1 MTHTPDESEQQ
12 SQRWVEEKL
21 QQTEVGMSEPL
32 TPEAARELLHELRV
46 RQLELEMQNDELR
59 RARHDLEAT
68 RDRYVDL
75 YNLAPVGYLSL
86 NDQGIVEEAN
96 LTCAT
101 LLGVSRNELVGQPF
115 SRFVA
120 SEDEE
125 IYSLHCRELI
135 ETKTAQTCELRM
147 VRPDDVVFWAQLQGV
162 HVKGGNGSDF
172 RVILHDC
179 TRRKLA
185 EIEVEKIKEQWEK
198 TFDTID
204 DVITIHDPSMR
215 IIRANK
221 AAGLLLGVESGEL
234 AGKHCYQVFRQAG
247 EPCTGCP
254 EILARLTRTP
264 YRANIHHEHLD
275 KTFVVAAYPLTESQ
289 EASDYICVAK
299 DISESLKRER
309 LLRQRDKMEAVGV
322 LAGGIAHDFNN
333 ILFPILGYAEL
344 AQFRISPDDPLTSSY
359 LRKIVQGALR
369 AKEMTSQILSFS
381 GQVPAQQYAF
391 SPHLVVKEALS
402 LLQVSLPADIEIVTD
417 IAADCGSI
425 MADPAQ
431 FYRIVMELC
440 TNAYHAMKEKGGV
453 LRVGLHKVAQKV
465 TQKANFSGQDGR
477 VSGSPLVSGNYLDL
491 EVSDTGIGM
500 EPAVLDRVY
509 DISFTM
515 KETEQGGGGGLSE
528 VYGIVK
534 SYRGQVTVQSEP
546 GQGTTFHV
554 YLPGVAE
561 DEAVEVKKT
570 EPVPLSSGGE
580 RILAVDDEKMITSL
594 YEAIL
599 KRFGYQGIIFNSST
613 EALDFITREP
623 QGFDLMITD
632 MSMPQ
637 MNGLDLSSRAL
648 AIRPDLP
655 IILCTGYSEV
665 ANEEKAREIGIQTF
679 LMKPF
684 ALEDLLQAMRK
695 ALDKK
700 G

>member
-12 SQRWVEEKL
+12 LRRLAEEKL
-21 QQTEVGMSEPL
+21 RRTEAGAPEPL

-46 RQLELEMQNDELR
+46 HQLELEMQNDELR
-59 RARHDLEAT
+59 RTQHDLEAS
-68 RDRYVDL
+68 RARYFDL

-86 NDQGIVEEAN
+86 SDEGIVEEAN
-96 LTCAT
+96 LTCAN
-101 LLGVSRNELVGQPF
+101 LLGVTGSELVDQPF

-120 SEDEE
+120 SEDQDL
-125 IYSLHCRELI
+125 YYLHCNKLV

-147 VRPDDVVFWAQLQGV
+147 VRPDDSMFWAQLQGV
-162 HVKGGNGSDF
+162 HAQGGDGSDY

-198 TFDTID
+198 TFDAID
-204 DVITIHDPSMR
+204 DVITIHDRSMR

-221 AAGLLLGVESGEL
+221 AAGALLGMEPGEL
-234 AGKHCYQVFRQAG
+234 AGKPCYQVFRQAS

-254 EILARLTRTP
+254 EVLARLTKTP
-264 YRANIHHEHLD
+264 YRANIHHERLD
-275 KTFVVAAYPLTESQ
+275 KTFIVAAYPLPESQ
-289 EASDYICVAK
+289 EGSDYICVAK
-299 DISESLKRER
+299 DISESLKRDR
-309 LLRQRDKMEAVGV
+309 RLRQMDRMEAVGV

-359 LRKIVQGALR
+359 LQKIVQGALR
-369 AKEMTSQILSFS
+369 AKEMTTQILSFS

-402 LLQVSLPADIEIVTD
+402 LLQVSLPAEVEIVTD

-431 FYRIVMELC
+431 FYRVVMELC
-440 TNAYHAMKEKGGV
+440 TNAFHAMKEKGGV
-453 LRVGLHKVAQKV
+453 LRVGLNNV
-465 TQKANFSGQDGR
+465 TLGGQDGR
-477 VSGSPLVSGNYLDL
+477 VSGSPLVPGDYLDL
-491 EVSDTGIGM
+491 EVTDTGVGM
-500 EPAVLDRVY
+500 EPVVVDRVY
-509 DISFTM
+509 DIYFTT
-515 KETEQGGGGGLSE
+515 KEMGQGGGVGLSV

-534 SYRGQVTVQSEP
+534 SYRGQITVRSEP
-546 GQGTTFHV
+546 GKGTTFHV
-554 YLPGVAE
+554 YLPRVAE
-561 DEAVEVKKT
+561 DEAGEVKKA
-570 EPVPLSSGGE
+570 EPVPVSSGGE
-580 RILAVDDEKMITSL
+580 RILVVDDEKMITSL

-613 EALDFITREP
+613 EALDFITKEP

-655 IILCTGYSEV
+655 IVLCTGYSEV
-665 ANEEKAREIGIQTF
+665 ANEEKALEIGIQTF

-684 ALEDLLQAMRK
+684 SLENLLLAMRK